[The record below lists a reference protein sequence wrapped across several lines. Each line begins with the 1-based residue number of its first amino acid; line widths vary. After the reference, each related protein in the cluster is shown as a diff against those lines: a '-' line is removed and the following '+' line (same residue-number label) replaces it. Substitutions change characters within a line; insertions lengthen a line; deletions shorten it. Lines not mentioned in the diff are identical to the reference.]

1 MFVTLRAR
9 IILLVGLC
17 LTLLALALISTA
29 IKEMSGLSQR
39 AEGLTS
45 ASMTQAIEERVAESV
60 RFQSSGVQVFFRDA
74 LRVGEASSAEVMR
87 IMSLSRS
94 GALTPE
100 HARAYITG
108 QLQASLQANP
118 TFISTYVVFEPN
130 AFDGQDARFA
140 GQSELGSNE
149 LGRFAPVWFR
159 QSGGKMEQV
168 TVQEKSKH
176 DYLLAAVQKE
186 VLIGLALTVFGLVV
200 IWLAS
205 RSIVRPLQAMSRP
218 DLPKAA
224 PPTCKPWSTSARTSI
239 RSQRRC
245 TR

>member
-9 IILLVGLC
+9 IIVLIGLC

-45 ASMTQAIEERVAESV
+45 ASLTQAIEERVAESV
-60 RFQSSGVQVFFRDA
+60 GFQSSGVQVFYRYA
-74 LRVGEASSAEVMR
+74 LRVSEASSAEVMR

-130 AFDGQDARFA
+130 AFDGQDAHFS

-149 LGRFAPVWFR
+149 LGVLRRSGFARAAGRW
-159 QSGGKMEQV
+159 S
-168 TVQEKSKH
+168 KSRCK
-176 DYLLAAVQKE
+176 KR
-186 VLIGLALTVFGLVV
+186 ALSTTSPWLTARHPAPGMTARYERRSLV
-200 IWLAS
+200 
-205 RSIVRPLQAMSRP
+205 
-218 DLPKAA
+218 
-224 PPTCKPWSTSARTSI
+224 C
-239 RSQRRC
+239 
-245 TR
+245 

>member
-17 LTLLALALISTA
+17 LTL
-29 IKEMSGLSQR
+29 
-39 AEGLTS
+39 
-45 ASMTQAIEERVAESV
+45 
-60 RFQSSGVQVFFRDA
+60 
-74 LRVGEASSAEVMR
+74 
-87 IMSLSRS
+87 
-94 GALTPE
+94 
-100 HARAYITG
+100 
-108 QLQASLQANP
+108 
-118 TFISTYVVFEPN
+118 EPN
-130 AFDGQDARFA
+130 
-140 GQSELGSNE
+140 
-149 LGRFAPVWFR
+149 
-159 QSGGKMEQV
+159 
-168 TVQEKSKH
+168 T
-176 DYLLAAVQKE
+176 LAAVQKE

-224 PPTCKPWSTSARTSI
+224 PPNCKPWGTSARTSI